1 MTAACFSSK
10 FLAATLFMADPNEP
24 TQETNSSGVPPQ
36 PAAKEAD
43 PNGKARETVRIQ
55 LPSRESS
62 QAAGAVSSGL
72 KKDMARILLA
82 PQPPSRPLPTI
93 QMKKTQPLIA
103 MPQIAP
109 ESASIPAA
117 LGEESAA
124 DVIPMSLC
132 WLVLGVS
139 AVTLV
144 IQIWTY
150 FS

>member
-1 MTAACFSSK
+1 M
-10 FLAATLFMADPNEP
+10 
-24 TQETNSSGVPPQ
+24 
-36 PAAKEAD
+36 AKEAD
-43 PNGKARETVRIQ
+43 PSAKARETVRIQ
-55 LPSRESS
+55 LPSRESL

-72 KKDMARILLA
+72 KQDMARIPLA

-124 DVIPMSLC
+124 DIIPMSLC
-132 WLVLGVS
+132 WVVLGVS